1 MQIAKFMFYYRN
13 QLLPPMFLSLLQ
25 EYPIAIDHITVV
37 VILNNLQYSTK
48 VLKFGILSQYRSL
61 VWPAFLLLKERSLN
75 LLIKWIRIGQA
86 ANPQLNYKH
95 VDNRGGLPY
104 KPGGFLEVSSP
115 YYTVKPV

>member
-1 MQIAKFMFYYRN
+1 MFYYRN

-61 VWPAFLLLKERSLN
+61 V
-75 LLIKWIRIGQA
+75 
-86 ANPQLNYKH
+86 
-95 VDNRGGLPY
+95 
-104 KPGGFLEVSSP
+104 
-115 YYTVKPV
+115 